1 VFDNSMTM
9 SSKLASERANKQ
21 NLAMQQ
27 WQTKTNA
34 GTATTTAGISA
45 GGMVIGAAA
54 AAAAA

>member
-1 VFDNSMTM
+1 MTM

-27 WQTKTNA
+27 WQTNANNSASTTNA
-34 GTATTTAGISA
+34 AIT
-45 GGMVIGAAA
+45 GGAMAAA